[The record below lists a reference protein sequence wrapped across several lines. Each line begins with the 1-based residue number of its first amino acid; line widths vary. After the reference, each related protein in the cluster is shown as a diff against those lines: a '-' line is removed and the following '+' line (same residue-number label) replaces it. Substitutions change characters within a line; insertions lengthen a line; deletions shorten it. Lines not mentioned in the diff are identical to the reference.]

1 MLNFTH
7 YQRNANQNYSEISP
21 HTGQNG
27 YHQKNLQTINVG
39 DGWIKGQPSCIVGE
53 NKTDTLW
60 RTILRFL
67 YKLGIKLPYNP
78 KNTLLGIYPEKT
90 IIEKKTCTPMLIAGL
105 FTITRTWKK
114 PRCPLTD
121 EQMKKLWYIYM
132 MEYYSAIKRMHL
144 SQC

>member
-1 MLNFTH
+1 
-7 YQRNANQNYSEISP
+7 
-21 HTGQNG
+21 
-27 YHQKNLQTINVG
+27 
-39 DGWIKGQPSCIVGE
+39 
-53 NKTDTLW
+53 
-60 RTILRFL
+60 LRFL
-67 YKLGIKLPYNP
+67 YKLGIKLPYNT

-90 IIEKKTCTPMLIAGL
+90 IIEKETCTPMLIAGL

-121 EQMKKLWYIYM
+121 EQMKKLRYIYM

>member
-1 MLNFTH
+1 MFKITTYL
-7 YQRNANQNYSEISP
+7 RNANQSYNAISP

-90 IIEKKTCTPMLIAGL
+90 IIEKDPCTPMFIAAL
-105 FTITRTWKK
+105 FTIAFDYKK
-114 PRCPLTD
+114 KASYCSYGL
-121 EQMKKLWYIYM
+121 
-132 MEYYSAIKRMHL
+132 
-144 SQC
+144 